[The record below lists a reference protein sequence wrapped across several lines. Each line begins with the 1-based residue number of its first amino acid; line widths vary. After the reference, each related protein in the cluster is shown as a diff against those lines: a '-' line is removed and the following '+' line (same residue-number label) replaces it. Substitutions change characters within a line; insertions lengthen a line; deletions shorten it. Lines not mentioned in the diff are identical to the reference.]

1 MNFLAKTIVVLGLII
16 SSAIPGFAA
25 ADKLS
30 ADSEKKEE
38 VVLNKSM
45 GTITGTI
52 SAVSSDSISVAYH
65 EDKAKGIEYEML
77 LLLDNAFT
85 IENKKN
91 LSELKVGDTV
101 KITYED
107 VTSEKIE
114 NKEQK
119 VERKAKI
126 VSFVR
131 SAVKKPE
138 GPKIPEPGDEF

>member
-1 MNFLAKTIVVLGLII
+1 MNTLVKISMVFGLII
-16 SSAIPGFAA
+16 SLALPGFAA
-25 ADKLS
+25 GDKS
-30 ADSEKKEE
+30 EEKKEA
-38 VVLNKSM
+38 VINKST

-52 SAVSSDSISVAYH
+52 STIKSDSVSIAYH

-77 LLLDNAFT
+77 LLLDNVFT

-107 VTSEKIE
+107 VTSEKID